1 MKEEKDKWIDNF
13 RNRMKDYS
21 EPAPADL
28 WDRLEEELDAPPKVI
43 PMRRR
48 WEAVAAVALL
58 AVVSSLTVLFWQSP
72 SADYI
77 EQQSAELDK
86 LPQPDELRAAP
97 AATEQVM
104 AQILPATSFS
114 SDKQA
119 KEAPAVTVVD
129 DLSSV
134 QTAIA
139 TEDKDDKEE
148 TLVGEQKAE
157 QPAPEMK
164 KRSSGRSLYSGA
176 NTYAYA
182 STRKK
187 QDKKWSVGLS
197 TGNGTFSSSAQMD
210 GYLSLPGGA
219 RNTLASSGN
228 VVQTKEDI
236 DKVVQ
241 FANLAEGE
249 EGQSDVKYHM
259 PVTVGLSFRRQLTDY
274 WAIETG
280 LIYTQLSSET
290 RSGGKQN
297 NYSWEDKLHYVGIPL
312 KVNRTIWENKRFEV
326 YASAGGAVEKCV
338 SGKQTV
344 MWNTASAVIDD
355 SETAET
361 DIKVKPLQWSL
372 SAAAGAQFKITDRIG
387 IYAEPGVVYYFD
399 DGSSVNTIRKEH
411 PFNFNV
417 QLGLRLTLPK

>member
-28 WDRLEEELDAPPKVI
+28 WDRLEKELDAPPKVI
-43 PMRRR
+43 PMRRK

-97 AATEQVM
+97 ATTEQVM
-104 AQILPATSFS
+104 AQILPAASFS

-119 KEAPAVTVVD
+119 KEAPAATIVD

-134 QTAIA
+134 QTAITA
-139 TEDKDDKEE
+139 EDKDDKEE
-148 TLVGEQKAE
+148 TIVEEQKAE

-164 KRSSGRSLYSGA
+164 KHSSGRSLYSGA

-219 RNTLASSGN
+219 RNALASNGN
-228 VVQTKEDI
+228 VVQAKEDI

-241 FANLAEGE
+241 FADLAEGE

-259 PVTVGLSFRRQLTDY
+259 PLTVGLSFRWQLTNY

-280 LIYTQLSSET
+280 LTYTQLSSET